1 MKKTYSLQNTKIGDS
16 KGFQPPAEFYHENPQ
31 FAAADG
37 WIEVVSDTIA
47 IIKIESS
54 TAADDSNDDEVEDS
68 LMMRLFL
75 DFALSEALKNKDLVP
90 YTMEMSERARALT
103 EGVEI
108 DDD

>member
-1 MKKTYSLQNTKIGDS
+1 MKKTYSLRNTKIGNS
-16 KGFQPPAEFYHENPQ
+16 YGFRLPAEFYRENPQ

-37 WIEVVSDTIA
+37 WIEVVSDTTA
-47 IIKIESS
+47 IIRIEPP
-54 TAADDSNDDEVEDS
+54 TTEDEDDDEIENS

-90 YTMEMSERARALT
+90 YTVEMSERARALI

>member
-1 MKKTYSLQNTKIGDS
+1 MKKTYTLRNTKIGNS
-16 KGFQPPAEFYHENPQ
+16 NGFRLPTEFYRENPQ

-37 WIEVVSDTIA
+37 WIEVVSDTTA
-47 IIKIESS
+47 IIRIEPPI
-54 TAADDSNDDEVEDS
+54 TADEDDDEIEDS

-90 YTMEMSERARALT
+90 YTVERSEAIAALV
-103 EGVEI
+103 EGVEV